1 MSGRAAHEI
10 GIVDYPGAQA
20 ACILGLTDL
29 FGVASAMALDQG
41 RTGEIA
47 LPLPTGSRSTASTR
61 TSHASM
67 TARRTASHSR
77 EL

>member
-1 MSGRAAHEI
+1 
-10 GIVDYPGAQA
+10 
-20 ACILGLTDL
+20 L

-47 LPLPTGSRSTASTR
+47 LRVTHGSRSTTSTR

-67 TARRTASHSR
+67 TARRMAAHSR